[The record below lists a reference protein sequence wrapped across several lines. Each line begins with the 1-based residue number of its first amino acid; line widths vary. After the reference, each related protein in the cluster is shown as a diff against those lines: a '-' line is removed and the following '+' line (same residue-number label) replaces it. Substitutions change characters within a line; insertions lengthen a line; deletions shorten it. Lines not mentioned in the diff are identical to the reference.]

1 MAIRKQA
8 KEQAEIYTKRY
19 MGISLENKTDTGIV
33 YALIST
39 IRTLKHQNQVYESHT
54 KDIIKKFK
62 QL

>member
-33 YALIST
+33 YALISS
-39 IRTLKHQNQVYESHT
+39 IRTLKDQNQN
-54 KDIIKKFK
+54 
-62 QL
+62 